1 MKLLIERRISMT
13 NKEQEGK
20 VENKVQTIEPM
31 DFGSSQG
38 MVCDF
43 ETGVCGPIN
52 EEKEEKK

>member
-1 MKLLIERRISMT
+1 MT
-13 NKEQEGK
+13 NKEQESK
-20 VENKVQTIEPM
+20 IENKSQTIEPM

-43 ETGVCGPIN
+43 ETGICGPIN